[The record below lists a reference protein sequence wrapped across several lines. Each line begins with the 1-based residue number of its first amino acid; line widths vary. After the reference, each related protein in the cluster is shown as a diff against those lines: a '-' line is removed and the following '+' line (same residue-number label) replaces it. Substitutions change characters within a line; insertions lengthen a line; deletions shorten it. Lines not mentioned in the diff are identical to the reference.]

1 MAPVVLTDI
10 VGPRWHDDVVPLP
23 CSPPIP
29 RRPRVLA
36 LLTALLVALTLL
48 GGCARVRT
56 ALALQPDDTVVGE
69 IVVATP
75 EKGPDDPGPV
85 IAVPSELAHEVDVSE
100 YHQDGYAGS
109 VLRFS
114 GLTFAEVSTLATV
127 AGPAGEAAPFTL
139 RRVGNRVLVDGSVDL
154 TTILGDRAD
163 FQLKIS
169 FPGEVLETTG
179 DAESGT
185 VSWTF
190 KPGEVGD
197 VTVVAAFD
205 DPNGPSVL
213 GWSLLLAAIVAA
225 VVVAVV
231 ELARRTRNAPI
242 RPASR

>member
-1 MAPVVLTDI
+1 M
-10 VGPRWHDDVVPLP
+10 
-23 CSPPIP
+23 
-29 RRPRVLA
+29 
-36 LLTALLVALTLL
+36 ALLVAITLL

-85 IAVPSELAHEVDVSE
+85 IAVPSALASEVDVSE
-100 YHQDGYAGS
+100 YRQDGYSGS

-114 GLTFAEVSTLATV
+114 GLTFAELSTLTTV

-169 FPGEVLETTG
+169 FPGEILETTG

-197 VTVVAAFD
+197 VTAIAIFD

-225 VVVAVV
+225 AVGAVV
-231 ELARRTRNAPI
+231 ELARRTRNSPI
-242 RPASR
+242 RTASR

>member
-1 MAPVVLTDI
+1 MM
-10 VGPRWHDDVVPLP
+10 
-23 CSPPIP
+23 
-29 RRPRVLA
+29 
-36 LLTALLVALTLL
+36 ALLVVLTLL

-75 EKGPDDPGPV
+75 EKGPNDPGPV
-85 IAVPSELAHEVDVSE
+85 ITLPSDLSDEVEVSE
-100 YHQDGYAGS
+100 YRQDGYAGS

-114 GLTFAEVSTLATV
+114 TLTFTEVSTLATV
-127 AGPAGEAAPFTL
+127 AGPAGGPAPFTL

-154 TTILGDRAD
+154 TRILGDRAD

-197 VTVVAAFD
+197 VTTIAAFD
-205 DPNGPSVL
+205 DPHSPSVL

-225 VVVAVV
+225 AVGAVA
-231 ELARRTRNAPI
+231 ELARRTRNRPI
-242 RPASR
+242 SPASR

>member
-1 MAPVVLTDI
+1 MM
-10 VGPRWHDDVVPLP
+10 
-23 CSPPIP
+23 
-29 RRPRVLA
+29 
-36 LLTALLVALTLL
+36 ALLVALTLL

-75 EKGPDDPGPV
+75 EKGPDDSGPV
-85 IAVPSELAHEVDVSE
+85 VTVPSELADAVDVSE

-114 GLTFAEVSTLATV
+114 GLTFAEVSMLATR
-127 AGPAGEAAPFTL
+127 AAPAGEAAPFAL

-197 VTVVAAFD
+197 VTAVAEFD

-213 GWSLLLAAIVAA
+213 RWSLLLAASVALA
-225 VVVAVV
+225 VGAVV

-242 RPASR
+242 RRASR